1 MKQKIRWIML
11 IIALVLFGIIVYC
24 LNVGK
29 IHAFDNYIYNVI
41 SKTISPVLTTI
52 AIIIT
57 NIGGT
62 IGVAIVTLLLMIFMK
77 NRNHKKYIL
86 INLAIILL
94 SNQALKYLFVRERP
108 NINRLVEVTGFSF
121 PSGHS
126 MVNAAFYGFLV
137 YLAYKYIENKR
148 TRNIIIALLLLLIL
162 LIGLSRVYLGVHYA
176 SDVVGGFAISTAYLM
191 IFTVLI
197 RQKLD

>member
-11 IIALVLFGIIVYC
+11 INALVLFGIIVYC

-94 SNQALKYLFVRERP
+94 SNQALKYIFVRERP
-108 NINRLVEVTGFSF
+108 DINRLVEVTGFSF

-148 TRNIIIALLLLLIL
+148 TRNIIITLLLLLIF